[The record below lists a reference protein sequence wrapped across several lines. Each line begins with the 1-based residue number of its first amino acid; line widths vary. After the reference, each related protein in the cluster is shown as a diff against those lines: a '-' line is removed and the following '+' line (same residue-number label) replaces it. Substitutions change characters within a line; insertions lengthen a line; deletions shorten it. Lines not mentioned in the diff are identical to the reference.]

1 MRVEGA
7 PGTSLRRVLFGLL
20 AVVVPTVS
28 ACTARSAASHSGD
41 VVSTG
46 HAVSSQV
53 VEVWNGG
60 EILCGST
67 ETARILAGM
76 GFRATAFGNDFPAV
90 ATTIEYPPSQVGLAS
105 RLHAVVP
112 QARMKA
118 ADVRAVRLVLGENR
132 VTVKGLDFAAVK
144 PTCDAAR
151 IPPQ

>member
-1 MRVEGA
+1 MRIEGE
-7 PGTSLRRVLFGLL
+7 PDTQFRRVLAGLI
-20 AVVVPTVS
+20 AVALLTVS
-28 ACTARSAASHSGD
+28 ACTAHTVASQAGG
-41 VVSTG
+41 VGSTEQAG
-46 HAVSSQV
+46 SPQV

-67 ETARILAGM
+67 ETAKVLVGL

-90 ATTIEYPPSQVGLAS
+90 ATTIEYPPGQVGLAS

-112 QARMKA
+112 QARMQA
-118 ADVRAVRLVLGENR
+118 ADLRSVRLILGENR

-151 IPPQ
+151 LPSN

>member
-1 MRVEGA
+1 MRIEGE
-7 PGTSLRRVLFGLL
+7 PGAQFRRVLIGLL
-20 AVVVPTVS
+20 TVVMPTVS
-28 ACTARSAASHSGD
+28 ACTARTAASQPGGAG
-41 VVSTG
+41 STEQAG
-46 HAVSSQV
+46 SPQV

-67 ETARILAGM
+67 ETAKVLAAL

-90 ATTIEYPPSQVGLAS
+90 ATTIEYPPGQVGLAS
-105 RLHAVVP
+105 RLYAVVP

-118 ADVRAVRLVLGENR
+118 ADVHSVRLILGENR

-151 IPPQ
+151 LPSS